1 MSYFIKCK
9 NASLDVAKYNNN
21 FRFFGTKQQIKK
33 TKILKNINMAI
44 NEGETIGLIGSNGA
58 GKSTLLRLLAGIY
71 KETSGKIEKNGA
83 CHGFFGNIFF
93 DENLSGIEFLYNSLL
108 LYGMTPM
115 KINEIMPKVI
125 DFIDIDEYIYKTIHT
140 YSEGMKARLS
150 VSSLLYSRP
159 KILLLDEGIGAG
171 DRFFMK
177 KTKKQIDNF
186 IKDTP
191 IVLLASHNE
200 KLLKQFCKETYL
212 MHNGEII
219 GIDKTAEMI
228 KYYKSK
234 TFYEKVSTDNEKN
247 Y

>member
-1 MSYFIKCK
+1 
-9 NASLDVAKYNNN
+9 
-21 FRFFGTKQQIKK
+21 
-33 TKILKNINMAI
+33 
-44 NEGETIGLIGSNGA
+44 
-58 GKSTLLRLLAGIY
+58 
-71 KETSGKIEKNGA
+71 
-83 CHGFFGNIFF
+83 
-93 DENLSGIEFLYNSLL
+93 
-108 LYGMTPM
+108 
-115 KINEIMPKVI
+115 MPKVI
-125 DFIDIDEYIYKTIHT
+125 EFIDIDEYIYKTIHT
-140 YSEGMKARLS
+140 YSDGMKARLS

-177 KTKKQIDNF
+177 KTKRQIDNF

-200 KLLKQFCKETYL
+200 KLLNQFCKETYL

-219 GIDKTAEMI
+219 AIDNTKEII

-234 TFYEKVSTDNEKN
+234 TFFEKIIFENEKN

>member
-1 MSYFIKCK
+1 
-9 NASLDVAKYNNN
+9 
-21 FRFFGTKQQIKK
+21 
-33 TKILKNINMAI
+33 
-44 NEGETIGLIGSNGA
+44 
-58 GKSTLLRLLAGIY
+58 
-71 KETSGKIEKNGA
+71 GKIEKNGT
-83 CHGFFGNIFF
+83 CHGYFGNIFF

-115 KINEIMPKVI
+115 KIKEIMPKVV

-150 VSSLLYSRP
+150 VSSLLYSQP

-177 KTKKQIDNF
+177 KTKSQINNF

-191 IVLLASHNE
+191 IVVLASHNE
-200 KLLKQFCKETYL
+200 KLLKQFCKKTYL

-219 GIDKTAEMI
+219 GIDNTAEMV
-228 KYYKSK
+228 KYYRSK
-234 TFYEKVSTDNEKN
+234 TFYKKVTADNEKN